1 MDLLFTNEEEMI
13 EDLKSIPALG
23 RSDHIG
29 VTFRIVVST
38 SILAQTHEA
47 NRLNYQRADYTR
59 MNEQF
64 GAINWVDLFDSKS
77 VQRMW
82 DFFCVKYESVV
93 RACTPAYN
101 SNRHNKAPWYTAKV
115 KKQCSKKKQMWS
127 RYLSTGRFIDYKEYK
142 EQNNKTI
149 ATIRDAK
156 AGYEKK
162 LIVNYKK
169 RPKPFFK
176 YMRSKQKT
184 KTTVRNLKK
193 ENGDLTGN
201 DTETANLLQKFF
213 LSTFTHEDE
222 TTTPELPLKIVESQ
236 MEDLTITRQ
245 EVCNLMKSLKEDK
258 SPGADNVHPKVL
270 SRCHE
275 TLSHPLQ
282 LIFSQSLLE
291 GKLPQQWKDANVTP
305 LHKKGP
311 KSEVGNYRPV
321 SLTSIPCKLLET
333 IIRSRIVQYLEQ
345 NNLLSPSQHGF
356 ISKRSCLS
364 NLLVA
369 LEAITKAIDEG
380 NVVDMIYFDY
390 QKAFDTVPH
399 HRLKVRLKALGFKG
413 NMLKWIES
421 FLHQRRQ
428 RVTIN
433 GVKSDWGSVT
443 SGVPQGSVLG
453 PILFIL
459 FVNSISEEVEGDILL
474 FADDTK
480 LYKIIDTDEDQL
492 AMQED
497 INKLHRWSQAWLMT
511 FNKEKCKTMHFGHN
525 NGMQDYYMDGV
536 KLSTIKEE
544 KDLGV
549 LITDDLKPS
558 VQCTEAARKAM
569 SALRWS
575 RRSFKYIDSNTFK
588 VLYKTYIRTNME
600 FCIQA

>member
-1 MDLLFTNEEEMI
+1 MDREHILIGVCYRSTSSNEVNNRDLCDMIGKAASVPNMTHVVIMGDFNYTSISWDNANINLSADSELFYEVINDNLLVQHMPFNTRFREGNIPSKLDLLFTNEEEMI
-13 EDLKSIPALG
+13 EDVKSIPALG

-47 NRLNYQRADYTR
+47 NMLNYPRADYTR

-64 GAINWVDLFDSKS
+64 GSINWVYLFDSKS
-77 VQRMW
+77 VQQMW

-201 DTETANLLQKFF
+201 DTETASLLQKFF

-258 SPGADNVHPKVL
+258 SPGVDNVHPKVL

-345 NNLLSPSQHGF
+345 SVKP
-356 ISKRSCLS
+356 
-364 NLLVA
+364 
-369 LEAITKAIDEG
+369 IT
-380 NVVDMIYFDY
+380 
-390 QKAFDTVPH
+390 T
-399 HRLKVRLKALGFKG
+399 
-413 NMLKWIES
+413 WI
-421 FLHQRRQ
+421 H
-428 RVTIN
+428 I
-433 GVKSDWGSVT
+433 
-443 SGVPQGSVLG
+443 
-453 PILFIL
+453 
-459 FVNSISEEVEGDILL
+459 
-474 FADDTK
+474 
-480 LYKIIDTDEDQL
+480 
-492 AMQED
+492 
-497 INKLHRWSQAWLMT
+497 
-511 FNKEKCKTMHFGHN
+511 
-525 NGMQDYYMDGV
+525 
-536 KLSTIKEE
+536 
-544 KDLGV
+544 
-549 LITDDLKPS
+549 
-558 VQCTEAARKAM
+558 
-569 SALRWS
+569 
-575 RRSFKYIDSNTFK
+575 
-588 VLYKTYIRTNME
+588 
-600 FCIQA
+600 